1 MSYKDKLSDM
11 EREGAASVTSQI
23 VDVVSEAIASGE
35 LAPEEKLPPTRALAE
50 LAGVNHLTAARA
62 YRRLAEAGLVTA
74 RVGQGT
80 FVRVGAAGDG
90 ALGPGDRENTDWQL
104 YALPEEL
111 ETYGD
116 RILDEMFR
124 QAGRDD
130 VIPLMVGYPANKL
143 LPADVLAEVSAATL
157 TEHGARVHQYTDIE
171 GAAELRE
178 QIAVL
183 HRAEGMGDS
192 PDQIIVT

>member
-35 LAPEEKLPPTRALAE
+35 LAPDEKLPPTRALAE

-116 RILDEMFR
+116 RILAEMFR

-130 VIPLMVGYPANKL
+130 VIPLMVGYPADRL
-143 LPADVLAEVSAATL
+143 LP
-157 TEHGARVHQYTDIE
+157 GARLREVTAEALADNETRAHQYTDIE
-171 GAAELRE
+171 GVPELRQE
-178 QIAVL
+178 LAAI
-183 HRAEGMGDS
+183 HRAEGCD
-192 PDQIIVT
+192 